1 MKSFS
6 ILIGAIAL
14 VLAVGG
20 LMFYLAVDRQ
30 TLRYKITY
38 EVDVGG
44 VTHTG
49 SSVVEVAYE
58 DTQGLPLPNTGV
70 GNSVR
75 GEAAVVDLGGG
86 RYLFA
91 LMDGASDM
99 PYRAFSQLMGK
110 DDSFLSF
117 ARKLAREKP
126 SAALPLEKAPR
137 LVTFADINDPKT
149 VTLVDPGNLAAA
161 FDPDVTL
168 TGINVEITNES
179 VTEERIGAVLGWI
192 TAFND
197 KQFDGKRYR
206 DLQNNSLANAL
217 GSGDFVTRGDK

>member
-6 ILIGAIAL
+6 ILLGAIAL

-20 LMFYLAVDRQ
+20 LMFYMAIDRQ

-38 EVDVGG
+38 EVDVAG
-44 VTHTG
+44 VPHNG
-49 SSVVEVAYE
+49 SSVVEVTYE

-75 GEAAVVDLGGG
+75 GEAAVIDLGGG

-91 LMDGASDM
+91 LMDNASDM
-99 PYRAFSQLMGK
+99 PYRAFSDLMGK

-117 ARKLAREKP
+117 ARRLAREKP
-126 SAALPLEKAPR
+126 SAALPQEKAPR
-137 LVTFADINDPKT
+137 LVTFANINDPKT

-161 FDPDVTL
+161 FG
-168 TGINVEITNES
+168 TGIMVKRIKVEITDEA
-179 VTEERIGAVLGWI
+179 VTEGKVAVLGW
-192 TAFND
+192 
-197 KQFDGKRYR
+197 
-206 DLQNNSLANAL
+206 L
-217 GSGDFVTRGDK
+217 GAYPEPGLCPPTGSVGPVPDCRKVHHGDFVRR